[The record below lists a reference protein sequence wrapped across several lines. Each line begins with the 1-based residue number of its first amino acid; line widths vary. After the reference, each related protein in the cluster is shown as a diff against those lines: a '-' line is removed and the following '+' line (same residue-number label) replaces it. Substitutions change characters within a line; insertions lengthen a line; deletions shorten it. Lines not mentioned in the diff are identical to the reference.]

1 MLPVTPHVFRLTPGQ
16 DLKKAL
22 QDFVDT
28 NRISAGW
35 VNSCVGSL
43 TQYAIRFANQPRPA
57 TGAGH
62 FEILSLSGTVSN
74 NGSHL
79 HICIADENG
88 RAIGGHLT
96 EGCLVYTTVEIVISA
111 TDELS
116 FTREADPQTGF
127 NELKVSTR

>member
-1 MLPVTPHVFRLTPGQ
+1 MLPVITHVFRLTPGQ
-16 DLKKAL
+16 DLKKEL

-28 NRISAGW
+28 NSIAAGW
-35 VNSCVGSL
+35 VNTCVGSL
-43 TQYAIRFANQPRPA
+43 THYAIRFANQESP
-57 TGAGH
+57 TLDAGH
-62 FEILSLSGTVSN
+62 FEILSLSGTVSC

-111 TDELS
+111 TGELFFS
-116 FTREADPQTGF
+116 RETDPETGF
-127 NELKVSTR
+127 RELKVTSR